1 VSSHGSPIPKS
12 YARILLASEGTE
24 FDVGAERVAIEMAAR
39 CALRLLAVIPVV
51 SNPEFEIVAPQL
63 AERAEAEAASH
74 LDRLRNAASQ
84 RGVDLTG
91 TVRLGETPYQEIVD
105 EAREREADLIVLRR
119 RGKRG
124 FVANLLVG
132 SMTHTVTGHA
142 PCDVL
147 IVPRA
152 ARMWSQGILLATDGS
167 LHSARATEAAA
178 ELAVRCSLPVTAVCV
193 LAHPLDDRAK
203 ATANVEAAL
212 ALLRSA
218 GAQAQGRTAE
228 GRPHEAILSVG
239 RDVHADLLVVGRRGI
254 GGVERLLLGS
264 TSERVSGFADCPV
277 LIAHA

>member
-1 VSSHGSPIPKS
+1 MPKS

-39 CALRLLAVIPVV
+39 CPLRLLAVIPLV

-63 AERAEAEAASH
+63 AKRAEAEAAAQ
-74 LDRLRNAASQ
+74 LDRLRNAAAQ

-91 TVRLGETPYQEIVD
+91 TVRLGETPYEEIVG

-124 FVANLLVG
+124 FVAKLLVG
-132 SMTHTVTGHA
+132 AMSHTVIGHA

-167 LHSARATEAAA
+167 LHSARATEVAAD
-178 ELAVRCSLPVTAVCV
+178 LAVRCSLPVTVVCV
-193 LAHPLDDRAK
+193 LAHPQDDRAQ
-203 ATANVEAAL
+203 AIANVEAAI

-218 GAQAQGRTAE
+218 GAQAQGRTVE

-239 RDVHADLLVVGRRGI
+239 REVHADLVVVGRRGV

-277 LIAHA
+277 LIARA